1 LPLSTRAKQLVQSAY
16 GNPLVPAVSGFPI
29 GRTHK
34 TGTIEQKS
42 RPADAYK
49 QGIEEEKRI
58 KSLLNKGQPDLSSV
72 SSTQSSSLAS
82 LSSQSSKK
90 SFSLASLYSKSSKS
104 SVIYTGSQK
113 IRGKIVKVGIGKDA
127 EVILTSGY
135 STPTPPGSPFIKP
148 TSSSS
153 SSGIVR
159 NIVNLFSL
167 KDELQLPPTVDAP
180 APAPVKTLP
189 LEDAVSIVE
198 MRMTNIGQVMKEVVL
213 NKATLSALRDSLKSD
228 YDNAIRSYGALEN
241 TTNNTEYKAAIE
253 SAKVMLVQ
261 MDKQLESY
269 EQKQ

>member
-1 LPLSTRAKQLVQSAY
+1 MIHK
-16 GNPLVPAVSGFPI
+16 I
-29 GRTHK
+29 GTLD
-34 TGTIEQKS
+34 QKS
-42 RPADAYK
+42 RPVDAYK

-58 KSLLNKGQPDLSSV
+58 KSLLNKNQPDPSSV

-113 IRGKIVKVGIGKDA
+113 IRGKIVKVGIGRDA
-127 EVILTSGY
+127 EVILESGY
-135 STPTPPGSPFIKP
+135 STPTPPGSPLRNQNSG
-148 TSSSS
+148 SSSS
-153 SSGIVR
+153 SSSSSSAPSVLNRVQNFVI
-159 NIVNLFSL
+159 NLGNFTN
-167 KDELQLPPTVDAP
+167 DELQLPPTINAP

-189 LEDAVSIVE
+189 LEDAVSILE

-228 YDNAIRSYGALEN
+228 YDNAVRSYAAVEN
-241 TTNNTEYKAAIE
+241 TTNNTEYQAAIE